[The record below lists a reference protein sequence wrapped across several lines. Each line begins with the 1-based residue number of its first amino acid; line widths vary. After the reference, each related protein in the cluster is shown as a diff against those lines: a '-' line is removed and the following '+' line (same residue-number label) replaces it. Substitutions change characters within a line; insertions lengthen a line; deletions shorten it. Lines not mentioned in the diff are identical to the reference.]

1 MAKMKLMSFLTPV
14 VAIVLIVAGGLFI
27 ANSAGLLSQAP
38 ATPSGPVQQAG
49 PQGQAYCA
57 VDQLNLSIRSSDT
70 DRPGTTLSPTNTIY
84 DSEGRIIT
92 SSSAVTSGQ
101 TYNVLSQTSGYL
113 ADYRSVA
120 VGCTPTP
127 SVQMS
132 QTGFDTA
139 ITSTVYNANHITPN
153 TISANLTINNGSL
166 AIAYDDLVQSASYKH
181 LGGIEDKF
189 VVYLN
194 ASTASNFNPSQM
206 AITFDNQACPVLGS
220 VASVQQAT
228 PSAIQGSVIYAAVCT
243 GDFAPQ
249 DGSIHTLSARIAANT
264 GVTLSPGTTVGI
276 NYAPVDYYKNTITGA
291 VEKGAVKDD
300 GSAVQTLQTDIVYI
314 N

>member
-1 MAKMKLMSFLTPV
+1 MKKMNLNTFLMPV
-14 VAIVLIVAGGLFI
+14 ALIMVILVGGYWFATSTGI
-27 ANSAGLLSQAP
+27 LSQASVR
-38 ATPSGPVQQAG
+38 PSGQ
-49 PQGQAYCA
+49 PQTSGDQSTASCA
-57 VDQLNLSIRSSDT
+57 VNQLNLSIRSYDN
-70 DRPGTTLSPTNTIY
+70 DRPGTSLSPTNTIY

-92 SSSAVTSGQ
+92 SSSAVSTGQ
-101 TYNVLSQTSGYL
+101 TYDVLSQTSGYL
-113 ADYRSVA
+113 AGYESVA

-127 SVQMS
+127 SVQVP
-132 QTGFDTA
+132 QVGFDTA

-153 TISANLTINNGSL
+153 TVSANLTINNGSL

-194 ASTASNFNPSQM
+194 ASTASNFNPNQM

-220 VASVQQAT
+220 VPSVQQAT

-249 DGSIHTLSARIAANT
+249 DGSIYTLSARIAANT

-276 NYAPVDYYKNTITGA
+276 NYAPVGWLNG
-291 VEKGAVKDD
+291 V
-300 GSAVQTLQTDIVYI
+300 
-314 N
+314 